1 MARFLSALAAIVL
14 LCLPKGTSPNTAPAG
29 PPPIDVVLLL
39 DLSGSTGGIL
49 NSVRSKFWEI
59 QNNMTRLSPT
69 PRYRFSIVGMGRPTF
84 KKENLYVKVIHDLT
98 DDLDAVAWE
107 FNQIKDVVS
116 PGRYYL
122 GDGLDAAL
130 NMVSWSTEP
139 NAMKVIFC
147 AGNGAASSGP
157 GYQKAAKQAKEKGII
172 IHALYFEAY
181 FNPTE
186 QQEWADLAKQAGGK
200 FFRIGLKEPN
210 IHFEKPYSA
219 ELLLE
224 ACKMIN
230 NTYVYH
236 GPDGLER
243 FKRQSEIDR
252 ESELHGEN
260 AFEARA
266 FFKSSNLYQGK
277 NASWDIVDMINT
289 GGNIAKLPKKYIDE
303 ELQKLP
309 FPQLLLYFDEKRDER
324 AEYISILKMLS
335 SKREEHL
342 RFQKQKLDQ
351 YRFSLTFF
359 GVVNQQM
366 VEMAEAKGYKFSF

>member
-1 MARFLSALAAIVL
+1 MVFLV
-14 LCLPKGTSPNTAPAG
+14 
-29 PPPIDVVLLL
+29 

-69 PRYRFSIVGMGRPTF
+69 PKYRLCIVGMGRPTF
-84 KKENLYVKVIHDLT
+84 KKENLYIKVIHDLT

-107 FNQIKDVVS
+107 LNQIKDVVS

-122 GDGLDAAL
+122 GDGLDAAI
-130 NMVSWSTEP
+130 NQVSWSSDP
-139 NAMKVIFC
+139 RALKVIFC

-157 GYQKAAKQAKEKGII
+157 GYLKAAKLAKEKGIV
-172 IHALYFEAY
+172 IHALYFESY
-181 FNPTE
+181 FNASE
-186 QQEWADLAKQAGGK
+186 QQEWSDLATQSGGK

-219 ELLLE
+219 DLLLE
-224 ACKMIN
+224 ACRMIN
-230 NTYVYH
+230 GTYVYH

-243 FKRQSEIDR
+243 FKRQAAIDR
-252 ESELHGEN
+252 DAELHGES

-266 FFKSSNLYQGK
+266 FFKSSALYQGK
-277 NASWDIVDMINT
+277 NASWDIVDLINT
-289 GGNIAKLPKKYIDE
+289 GGNIAKIPKKYIDE
-303 ELQKLP
+303 ELQKLS
-309 FPQLLLYFDEKRDER
+309 FPELLLHFDEKRDER
-324 AEYISILKMLS
+324 SEYVSILKMLS

-366 VEMAEAKGYKFSF
+366 VEMAETKGYKFSF